1 MFSNKSCAC
10 QIFILQSPKALC
22 LLASKPG
29 QSQDAH
35 EGWIGPWRSNHAAA
49 RAAVTSALARESWNH
64 FSWKNPLKSSSPAI
78 NPPPT
83 SQFTPPRRDFSGKAS
98 CLCPDQGKNP
108 LEVTTEQQER
118 AWSKPGR
125 VQPCSYRSW
134 SFTFPILL
142 LTRHLREVW
151 KRALPSDKAGLTG
164 FMDVR
169 RDRRPSLG

>member
-1 MFSNKSCAC
+1 MGWGTPFHHFCAEEFFMFSNKSCAC

-29 QSQDAH
+29 QSQDAR

-49 RAAVTSALARESWNH
+49 QAAVTSALARESWNH
-64 FSWKNPLKSSSPAI
+64 FSWKSPLKSSSPAI

-125 VQPCSYRSW
+125 VQPCSY
-134 SFTFPILL
+134 
-142 LTRHLREVW
+142 
-151 KRALPSDKAGLTG
+151 
-164 FMDVR
+164 
-169 RDRRPSLG
+169 